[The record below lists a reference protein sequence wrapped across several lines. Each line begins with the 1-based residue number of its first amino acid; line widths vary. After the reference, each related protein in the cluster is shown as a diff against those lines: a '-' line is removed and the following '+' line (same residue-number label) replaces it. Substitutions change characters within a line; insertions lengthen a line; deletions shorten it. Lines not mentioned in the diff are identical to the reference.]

1 MDWPRVIG
9 QERYG
14 LAAGCDA
21 TYVALRAPN
30 AVAVAAAVAA
40 VAAVAVAVAVAAVA
54 VAAAAAAAAAD
65 ASAPAER
72 RVVRRGE
79 SDAGAQFTPGLRFAR

>member
-1 MDWPRVIG
+1 MIG

-14 LAAGCDA
+14 LAVGCDA

-30 AVAVAAAVAA
+30 AVAAVAAA
-40 VAAVAVAVAVAAVA
+40 AVAVAVAAVA
-54 VAAAAAAAAAD
+54 VAVAAAAAAAVAAAD
-65 ASAPAER
+65 ASVPAER

>member
-1 MDWPRVIG
+1 MRGIATLDWPRVIG

-21 TYVALRAPN
+21 TFVALRAPN
-30 AVAVAAAVAA
+30 A
-40 VAAVAVAVAVAAVA
+40 
-54 VAAAAAAAAAD
+54 AAAAAAAAAD

>member
-1 MDWPRVIG
+1 MIG

-14 LAAGCDA
+14 LAVGCDA

-30 AVAVAAAVAA
+30 AVAAVAAAA
-40 VAAVAVAVAVAAVA
+40 VAVA
-54 VAAAAAAAAAD
+54 VAAAAAAAVAAAD
-65 ASAPAER
+65 ASVPAER

>member
-1 MDWPRVIG
+1 MRGTATLDWPRVIG

-21 TYVALRAPN
+21 TFVALRAPN
-30 AVAVAAAVAA
+30 
-40 VAAVAVAVAVAAVA
+40 
-54 VAAAAAAAAAD
+54 AAAAAAAD
-65 ASAPAER
+65 ASVPAER

>member
-1 MDWPRVIG
+1 MIG

-21 TYVALRAPN
+21 TFVALRAPN
-30 AVAVAAAVAA
+30 AA
-40 VAAVAVAVAVAAVA
+40 
-54 VAAAAAAAAAD
+54 AAAAAAAAAD
-65 ASAPAER
+65 ASVPAER